1 MKSFAQSLPRNLGL
15 RSGDAVLASILA
27 GDFFGAIAGAL
38 VHLTMVWWVLEQGVS
53 GPTVSL
59 LVLCIFL
66 PLNVGVLLTGV
77 AVDRFGARKLLLASK
92 LIATFGAVV
101 CFALLVTDQMTL
113 TVLGILAVAIYGAM
127 APSVS
132 ADISRVPAIA
142 KLANRRLETFH
153 AVNGIVMVTGQM
165 LGLWAAGLLW
175 ELIGP
180 PAAVALG
187 VVLVSMSAVLTWIGF
202 PRDRMGTP
210 SPLPILVQVRESSRS
225 VMRNLDGP
233 GVNLSTVLVT
243 AAIIATSQACIEV
256 ALPIAVAAAGLPASV
271 LSWALLLAVISGIAA
286 SIIAEKTYARIRLA
300 PALLAISMVLL
311 VFLIIS
317 AAIADMTGFYLAV
330 GATSGA
336 AAAAGTFLITALQ
349 ERMPVSL
356 QAQAIGL
363 WEFTVLSVGSLT
375 ILVTGFTGPYALI
388 FIAILGALAV
398 GLALRA
404 ALKAPDI

>member
-1 MKSFAQSLPRNLGL
+1 MNSNAHTHSRTLGL

-27 GDFFGAIAGAL
+27 GDFFGAIAGSL

-53 GPTVSL
+53 GPTVSI

-77 AVDRFGARKLLLASK
+77 AVDRFGARTLLLASK
-92 LIATFGAVV
+92 MIATFGAFV
-101 CFALLVTDQMTL
+101 CFLLLVTDMMTL
-113 TVLGILAVAIYGAM
+113 TILGILAVAIYGAM

-165 LGLWAAGLLW
+165 LGLGAAGVLW
-175 ELIGP
+175 DLIGP

-187 VVLVSMSAVLTWIGF
+187 VLFVAVSTGFTWIAF
-202 PRDRMGTP
+202 PRDRMGVP
-210 SPLPILVQVRESSRS
+210 SPLPVLEQVKELSRS
-225 VMRNLDGP
+225 VLRNLDGP
-233 GVNLSTVLVT
+233 SVNLSTVMVT

-256 ALPIAVAAAGLPASV
+256 ALPIAVSAAGLPASV
-271 LSWALLLAVISGIAA
+271 LSWALLLAVITGIGA
-286 SIIAEKTYARIRLA
+286 SLTAEKTYAHIRLA
-300 PALLAISMVLL
+300 PALLAISMILL
-311 VFLIIS
+311 AFLMVS
-317 AAIADMTGFYLAV
+317 VAIADMTGFYIAV

-336 AAAAGTFLITALQ
+336 AAAAGTFMITALQ

-375 ILVTGFTGPYALI
+375 ILVTGFVGSHALI
-388 FIAILGALAV
+388 FIAALGALAV
-398 GLALRA
+398 GFALRVVR
-404 ALKAPDI
+404 KSPG